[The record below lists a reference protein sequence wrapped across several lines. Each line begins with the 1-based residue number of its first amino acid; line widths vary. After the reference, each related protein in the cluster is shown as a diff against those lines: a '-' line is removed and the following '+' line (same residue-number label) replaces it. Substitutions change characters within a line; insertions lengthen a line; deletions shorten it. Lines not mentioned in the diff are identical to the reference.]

1 LYKVELLG
9 NYNVYVEDL
18 NYEFNPHKKIRH
30 FKDSEIEGSED
41 IKLFLDKYLKYHKI
55 SKHNQKDKEITK
67 IDEKIIDQIVD
78 PIVEVKDDNTKIIQA
93 NGVSTTNSE
102 DDNKIDSTIV
112 ADEKIEENIT
122 AVEEESTETVD
133 DKKTNKKST
142 QKNKK

>member
-1 LYKVELLG
+1 MYKVELLG

-18 NYEFNPHKKIRH
+18 NYEFSPHKKIRH

-55 SKHNQKDKEITK
+55 SKHNQKDTEIAK
-67 IDEKIIDQIVD
+67 IDEKIVD

-93 NGVSTTNSE
+93 NGVSTKNSE
-102 DDNKIDSTIV
+102 DDNKIDSTII
-112 ADEKIEENIT
+112 ADEKIT
-122 AVEEESTETVD
+122 TVEEESTETVD